1 MNYLS
6 DLQFK
11 RKRLYVLMLSL
22 SKHASRITALALLFA
37 LSLSAAAPP
46 ASAQESARE
55 RRVTQ
60 PTAATKP
67 ARAAAVSSGSPR
79 TVEELQSRI
88 AEIMRRSELAPAEF
102 AVKVASLDTG
112 RTLFEENA
120 QKLLLPASVMKIF
133 TLAAAIDRLTPDYR
147 FKTSVY
153 ADAAPDA
160 SGTVR
165 GNLTVYGRG
174 DPSISATF
182 NNGDYFKVINE
193 LADSIAAAGVKRVE
207 GDLVGDESY
216 FAGPPYGFAWSWADL
231 QWYYGAEVSAL
242 SINNNAVDL
251 FVKPGASQG
260 AQCSVTLGPPVPFV
274 TINNR
279 TTTGPRGAKRELTVY
294 RSLNDNVIEVGGS
307 LPVDDPGYTGSLSF
321 SHPALA
327 FVYMLRAALAQK
339 GVTVTGKSRTIDA
352 PSSRID
358 GPANRVVN
366 VSVNGVGVPLSTNP
380 KADNQK
386 FTLPVEIASRQS
398 PPLSDIAAQTLKPSQ
413 NLYAELILRTLGR
426 ERGDGTQATSE
437 AAGVAVVRKFLAE
450 AGVNPNEVVMWD
462 GSGLSRRDL
471 ITANAT
477 IQLLSYMSR
486 HRFGSVFRD
495 ALPIAGVDGT
505 LARRMKNTPAASNVR
520 AKTGTIETVATL
532 SGYVT
537 SAAGERLVFAVLLNN
552 YPESSGARRV
562 FTDDLAVLLASFAGR
577 SQ

>member
-1 MNYLS
+1 
-6 DLQFK
+6 
-11 RKRLYVLMLSL
+11 MLFL
-22 SKHASRITALALLFA
+22 SKHTSRITTLLLLVA
-37 LSLSAAAPP
+37 LSIGVAPLGF
-46 ASAQESARE
+46 AQETSRE

-60 PTAATKP
+60 PTVSTQS
-67 ARAAAVSSGSPR
+67 ARAVASSSGAPR

-88 AEIMRRSELAPAEF
+88 TEIVRRSELAPAEF

-120 QKLLLPASVMKIF
+120 QKLLLPASLMKIF
-133 TLAAAIDRLTPDYR
+133 TLAAALDRLTPDYR

-153 ADAAPDA
+153 ANTRPDPA
-160 SGTVR
+160 GTVQ
-165 GNLTVYGRG
+165 GNLTIYGRG

-182 NNGDYFKVINE
+182 NNGDYFKAVNE
-193 LADSIAAAGVKRVE
+193 LADNIAAAGVKRVE

-216 FAGPPYGFAWSWADL
+216 FTGPPYGFAWSWADL

-251 FVKPGASQG
+251 FVKPGAGTG
-260 AQCSVTLGPPVPFV
+260 AQCSVTLGPPVPFI

-279 TTTGPRGAKRELTVY
+279 TTTTARGTKRELTVY

-307 LPVDDPGYTGSLSF
+307 LPVDDQGYTGSVSF

-327 FVYMLRAALAQK
+327 FVYMLRAALAQR
-339 GVTVTGKSRTIDA
+339 GVTITGKSRTIDA
-352 PSSRID
+352 PAVGTKQATYGQPQSTV
-358 GPANRVVN
+358 PA
-366 VSVNGVGVPLSTNP
+366 G
-380 KADNQK
+380 
-386 FTLPVEIASRQS
+386 VEITSRQS
-398 PPLSDIAAQTLKPSQ
+398 PPLSVIAAQTLKPSQ
-413 NLYAELILRTLGR
+413 NLYAELILRALGR
-426 ERGDGTQATSE
+426 ERGDGTQDTSE
-437 AAGVAVVRKFLAE
+437 AAGVAVVKKFLTE
-450 AGVNPNEVVMWD
+450 AGINPNEVIMVD

-486 HRFGSVFRD
+486 HRFSGVFRD

-505 LARRMKNTPAASNVR
+505 LAKRMRNTPAMSNVR

-537 SAAGERLVFAVLLNN
+537 SAAGERLVFSVLLNN